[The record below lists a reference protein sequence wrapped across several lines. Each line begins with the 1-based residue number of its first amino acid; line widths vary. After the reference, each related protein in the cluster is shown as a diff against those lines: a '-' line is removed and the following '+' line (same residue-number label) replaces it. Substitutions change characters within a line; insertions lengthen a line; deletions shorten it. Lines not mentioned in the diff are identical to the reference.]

1 MEIQGLGYVGVR
13 AKSLEDWTAF
23 GTRFLGMQLLERSGK
38 SLALRMDDRKQRVVV
53 SEDGGEGV
61 AFFGWEVAD
70 AAALD
75 ALAARL
81 EKAGIEVARGS
92 RALADERR
100 VKDLVVLADPQGNRL
115 EILHGAETA
124 SEPFKPGR
132 SISGFRTGPL
142 GMGHVVLNVARVDE
156 IMPFYRDLLGFRLSD
171 YMVRPFKAFF
181 FHANPRHHS
190 IAFIETGHSAT
201 HHLMVELYSL
211 DDVGQCYDLAVAEE
225 GRIGVTL
232 GRHINDEVTS
242 FYSHS
247 PSGFMVE
254 YGWGGRVID
263 VESWQPQEV
272 TWGPSMWGHD
282 RLWMTPDKR
291 AEARAIRVAA
301 AAGGLRKPVNVI
313 EGNYK
318 LAPGVCPWWDGVLRA
333 EAAE

>member
-1 MEIQGLGYVGVR
+1 MDIQGLGYVGIR

-23 GTRFLGMQLLERSGK
+23 GTRFLGMQLIERSSK

-61 AFFGWEVAD
+61 AFFGWEVGD

-75 ALAARL
+75 AFAARL
-81 EKAGIEVARGS
+81 EAAGIEVARGS

-115 EILHGAETA
+115 EIFHGAETA

-142 GMGHVVLNVARVDE
+142 GMGHAVLHVKDINDAV
-156 IMPFYRDLLGFRLSD
+156 PFYSD
-171 YMVRPFKAFF
+171 
-181 FHANPRHHS
+181 
-190 IAFIETGHSAT
+190 
-201 HHLMVELYSL
+201 
-211 DDVGQCYDLAVAEE
+211 
-225 GRIGVTL
+225 
-232 GRHINDEVTS
+232 
-242 FYSHS
+242 S

-272 TWGPSMWGHD
+272 TWGPSMWGHE
-282 RLWMTPDKR
+282 RLWMPPEKR

-301 AAGGLRKPVNVI
+301 AASGLRKPVNVI

-318 LAPGVCPWWDGVLRA
+318 LAAGVCPWWDGVLRG